1 MRGVTTDA
9 ADCWK
14 KRRYIAS
21 TLDPGRPWTT
31 GQRSKRQHRD
41 TDSLRSESSSSL
53 RILTSKI
60 PSRNPSYG
68 SYASRNRSP
77 PPPSKLFVCS
87 KTIDYVVLC
96 RCVCLRSRETSK
108 RPFGSF
114 RSIAPNAKNSDE
126 HMCWRFKLHGLL
138 ASAICFVESVF
149 QSIKSIKK
157 ERNVHV
163 MKYKLLFELQIMI
176 IMLGCNM
183 LNHNDCRA
191 SIGLLYDKC
200 HQSRPSMQGRS
211 RSTGTCF
218 NMVTRLLTFSPAF
231 YTCTLCYY

>member
-1 MRGVTTDA
+1 MRRIAGKSEGTLLQLWIPGGHGRRDSGANANIATRIACALSRHRVFAYLLPRSLHEIPRTDHMPAVTA
-9 ADCWK
+9 
-14 KRRYIAS
+14 
-21 TLDPGRPWTT
+21 P
-31 GQRSKRQHRD
+31 
-41 TDSLRSESSSSL
+41 
-53 RILTSKI
+53 
-60 PSRNPSYG
+60 
-68 SYASRNRSP
+68 P